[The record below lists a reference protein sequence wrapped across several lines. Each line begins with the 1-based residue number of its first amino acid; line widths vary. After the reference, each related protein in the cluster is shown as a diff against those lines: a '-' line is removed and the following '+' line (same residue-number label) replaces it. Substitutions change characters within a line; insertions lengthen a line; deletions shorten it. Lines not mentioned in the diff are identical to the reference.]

1 MKWLTWQQ
9 WLLWMHNK
17 KKNNDSQLQGRL
29 IEKFPTHVVIDCQG
43 VGYEV
48 HISLHTFGQLGDDE
62 NIRLYTHLQVRED
75 AHTLFG
81 FFEPM
86 ERSIFR
92 LLISISGIGA
102 SIARTML
109 SSMTPHQ
116 IQQAIVHED
125 LAAIKAVKGIGLKT
139 AQRVLIELKD
149 KIQNVAGMEEIS
161 ASRSNTTKEETLS
174 ALEVLGY
181 PRRQAEKVIDNII
194 QSAPESSVEALI
206 KQALNKL

>member
-1 MKWLTWQQ
+1 MIT
-9 WLLWMHNK
+9 
-17 KKNNDSQLQGRL
+17 QLQGRL

-109 SSMTPHQ
+109 SSMTPNQ

-149 KIQNVAGMEEIS
+149 KIQNVAGMEEIP

>member
-1 MKWLTWQQ
+1 MIT
-9 WLLWMHNK
+9 
-17 KKNNDSQLQGRL
+17 QLQGRL
-29 IEKFPTHVVIDCQG
+29 IEKHPTHVVIDCQG

-48 HISLHTFGQLGDDE
+48 NISLNTYGEIGNEE
-62 NIRLYTHLQVRED
+62 NIRLYTHLQIRED
-75 AHTLFG
+75 AHTLYG
-81 FFEPM
+81 FFQPV

-102 SIARTML
+102 SIALTML
-109 SSMTPHQ
+109 SSMTPVE
-116 IQQAIVHED
+116 IQQAIVQEN

-149 KIQNVAGMEEIS
+149 KIQTVAGLDEIP
-161 ASRSNTTKEETLS
+161 AFKSNTIKEETLS

-181 PRRQAEKVIDNII
+181 PRRQAEKVIDNIL
-194 QSAPESSVEALI
+194 QSEPDSSVEALI

>member
-1 MKWLTWQQ
+1 MIT
-9 WLLWMHNK
+9 
-17 KKNNDSQLQGRL
+17 QLQGRL
-29 IEKFPTHVVIDCQG
+29 VEKYPTHVVIDCQG

-48 HISLHTFGQLGDDE
+48 NISLHTYGQLDNNE
-62 NIRLYTHLQVRED
+62 QLRLYTHLQVRED
-75 AHTLFG
+75 AHILYG
-81 FFEPM
+81 FFQPL

-109 SSMTPHQ
+109 SSMTPHE
-116 IQQAIVHED
+116 IHQAIVRED

-149 KIQNVAGMEEIS
+149 KIQNVQGLDEIPLKKN
-161 ASRSNTTKEETLS
+161 NTIKEETLS

-194 QSAPESSVEALI
+194 QSDPDSSVEQLI

>member
-1 MKWLTWQQ
+1 MIT
-9 WLLWMHNK
+9 
-17 KKNNDSQLQGRL
+17 QLQGRL
-29 IEKFPTHVVIDCQG
+29 IEKHPTHVVIDCQG

-48 HISLHTFGQLGDDE
+48 NISLNTYGQIGNEE
-62 NIRLYTHLQVRED
+62 NIRLYTHLQIRED
-75 AHTLFG
+75 AHTLYG
-81 FFEPM
+81 FFQPV

-109 SSMTPHQ
+109 SSMTPVE
-116 IQQAIVHED
+116 IQQSIVQEN

-149 KIQNVAGMEEIS
+149 KIQTVAGMDEIP
-161 ASRSNTTKEETLS
+161 AFKSNTIKEETLS

-181 PRRQAEKVIDNII
+181 PRRQAEKVIDNIL
-194 QSAPESSVEALI
+194 QSEPDSSVEALI

>member
-1 MKWLTWQQ
+1 MIT
-9 WLLWMHNK
+9 
-17 KKNNDSQLQGRL
+17 QLHGRL
-29 IEKFPTHVVIDCQG
+29 IEKNPTYVVIDCHG

-48 HISLHTFGQLGDDE
+48 NISLHTYGQIGSDE
-62 NIRLYTHLQVRED
+62 NIRLHTHLQIRED
-75 AHTLFG
+75 VHTLYG
-81 FFEPM
+81 FYQPM

-102 SIARTML
+102 NIARTML
-109 SSMTPHQ
+109 SSMTPVE

-149 KIQNVAGMEEIS
+149 KIQNEAGMDEIPS
-161 ASRSNTTKEETLS
+161 PKSNTIKEETLS

-194 QSAPESSVEALI
+194 QSAPESSVEELI